1 MSFVFLSHANK
12 DKPKIRHIVDA
23 LIAAGFKVW
32 LDNPSAMGV
41 SAKEI
46 KEHFH
51 RLKGGDHFRD
61 QIDEGLREAGA
72 VLVCWSEAARQD
84 RNVWFS
90 EATVARTLQKLVAC
104 HIDDV
109 ELAVLPDKHGEEQIL
124 DLRKDLPASGR
135 YPLRGRGG
143 KRRSRSRKDV
153 ETQLEL
159 LISDVKAKMTST
171 SGRDVEQR
179 KRRQS
184 FIPYLINRTKQEEA
198 FASAIGNGAEVG
210 SVHPFLITGPENECI
225 DEFLERV
232 TYYTCPQQLG
242 GQLWQRV
249 SVEWPFDERPAKFGE
264 HFQSRLAQRLG
275 LRTQVK
281 DDEIARCL
289 AQRNR
294 TVAVVSLMRAEEWQA
309 DEPQRIKEW
318 LSWWQHFHVN
328 ASRLSV
334 FPILCVK
341 MPAAKAGWQECPRG
355 WTADATMTR
364 RIWREAK
371 QLRAQGDGFLRL
383 FSSNGKVDLP
393 LEVPPMLHPVSE
405 GDSDRWLREDHVKE
419 HSAFDTIKSTARRL
433 FTRKC
438 YFRWRETVKQDVT
451 LEDFATAMRP
461 IFNTSRSAISNAKVY

>member
-1 MSFVFLSHANK
+1 MSFVFLSHART
-12 DKPKIRHIVDA
+12 DKPKIRYIVDT
-23 LIAAGFKVW
+23 LIAAGLKVW
-32 LDNPSAMGV
+32 LDNPSAMGFN
-41 SAKEI
+41 AKEI
-46 KEHFH
+46 QEHFY
-51 RLKGGDHFRD
+51 RLKIGDRFRD

-72 VLVCWSEAARQD
+72 VLVCWSEAARKD

-90 EATVARTLQKLVAC
+90 EATVARTLEKLVAC
-104 HIDDV
+104 YIDDV
-109 ELAVLPDKHGEEQIL
+109 DLAALPDNHGEEQIL
-124 DLRKDLPASGR
+124 DLRKDLPAT
-135 YPLRGRGG
+135 GG
-143 KRRSRSRKDV
+143 MQKNIK
-153 ETQLEL
+153 TQLEL
-159 LISDVKAKMTST
+159 LIRDVKAKMAST
-171 SGRDVEQR
+171 AGQDVEQR

-198 FASAIGNGAEVG
+198 FASAISNGAG
-210 SVHPFLITGPENECI
+210 AGGVHPFLITGPENECV

-232 TYYTCPQQLG
+232 TAYTCPQQLG
-242 GQLWQRV
+242 GQLWQREP
-249 SVEWPFDERPAKFGE
+249 VEWPFEERPARFGR
-264 HFQSRLAQRLG
+264 HFKRRLAQRLG
-275 LRTQVK
+275 LHTQATSE
-281 DDEIARCL
+281 EIAGRL

-364 RIWREAK
+364 RIWRDAK

-393 LEVPPMLHPVSE
+393 LEVPPMLHPVKE
-405 GDSDRWLREDHVKE
+405 GDSDRWFDMHCPKE
-419 HSAFDTIKSTARRL
+419 HSNLETIQSTARRL

-438 YFRWRETVKQDVT
+438 YFKWWGTVKQDVT
-451 LEDFATAMRP
+451 LEDFANAMKP
-461 IFNTSRSAISNAKVY
+461 VFNAC